1 MKALQYIIIML
12 FFTTIYSGSAT
23 LKAQPKMV
31 VNIVVSSLH
40 ADDLN
45 RYEKNFSE
53 GGFRRLMQQGAC
65 FTNASYDYMQTTT
78 PVSLAT
84 LSTGAM
90 PSIHGVIADRWFD
103 YVTNKLTPL
112 IEDPREQS
120 INFSS
125 GSGQFS
131 PRHLTAETLSDALMA
146 QHPES
151 RITTIAIDPLSA
163 IITAGHTGEV
173 YWMERNKT
181 YWTTSSY
188 YTDKLPAWIAPYN
201 EANINQAYIVKRWT
215 TMLPYDSYCN
225 SQVSRIEGL
234 HSKKNKRIDFVGD
247 AASSKKNSDITA
259 YDMMLFSPAGNSA
272 VLAFAKQVIGKNE
285 MGKDETTD
293 ILNIVLDTP
302 RKISSHFGPESV
314 EYEDMLYR
322 LDLDLADFITFVL
335 AQVSSPNQ
343 VLITLTSDHGSS
355 PSFDSPNKIQE
366 RFNTMQAEVI
376 TNAFIGA
383 KYGNGQW
390 ILGYIDR
397 TFYLNHNLIYEKG
410 LSLSEM
416 QNEVATFVMQLR
428 GVSHAISTQAM
439 RNTYFGSGYGRKMQN
454 GFYPRRSGDVMINL
468 MPGWIEER
476 TGVRSSSGSMYRY
489 DTHVP
494 FILFGG
500 GIAAGRYNTEIDMT
514 SMATTLAHLMGINPP
529 SAAEGK
535 ILEIK

>member
-1 MKALQYIIIML
+1 MKALRYIIIML

-112 IEDPREQS
+112 IEDQREQS

-188 YTDKLPAWIAPYN
+188 YTDKLPVWIAPYN
-201 EANINQAYIVKRWT
+201 EADINQAYIVKRWT
-215 TMLPYDSYCN
+215 TMLPYDSYRN

-343 VLITLTSDHGSS
+343 VLITLTYQKL
-355 PSFDSPNKIQE
+355 DSIQQ
-366 RFNTMQAEVI
+366 M
-376 TNAFIGA
+376 
-383 KYGNGQW
+383 
-390 ILGYIDR
+390 L
-397 TFYLNHNLIYEKG
+397 L
-410 LSLSEM
+410 
-416 QNEVATFVMQLR
+416 
-428 GVSHAISTQAM
+428 
-439 RNTYFGSGYGRKMQN
+439 
-454 GFYPRRSGDVMINL
+454 
-468 MPGWIEER
+468 
-476 TGVRSSSGSMYRY
+476 
-489 DTHVP
+489 
-494 FILFGG
+494 
-500 GIAAGRYNTEIDMT
+500 
-514 SMATTLAHLMGINPP
+514 
-529 SAAEGK
+529 
-535 ILEIK
+535 